1 MFNSSPVRTRKNND
15 IIVDYIYV
23 YTTRCIIYCIALYI
37 SNLYFRVSG
46 TMNYELYELSK
57 LVAAVYKESKLAD

>member
-1 MFNSSPVRTRKNND
+1 MY
-15 IIVDYIYV
+15 YIFLAV
-23 YTTRCIIYCIALYI
+23 YIALYI
-37 SNLYFRVSG
+37 SNLYFRVSD